1 MDLLKLR
8 WAYIVGEFL
17 LMDFCIY
24 QDKDRYLTGLVLF
37 TKKNSQAHALIALQG
52 ISVT

>member
-8 WAYIVGEFL
+8 CANSVGEFL

-24 QDKDRYLTGLVLF
+24 QDKDRYLTGLVLVYKKESPGPCSDS
-37 TKKNSQAHALIALQG
+37 TKG
-52 ISVT
+52 ISVI